1 MKNNRLSKRA
11 RRLAF
16 EPLEH
21 RDLLSAVPATT
32 SLPAAFTDLGSVD
45 FRQVAPSVQ
54 TPGIWYR
61 LTAKNTGT
69 LTVIRGVQTPSQ
81 QSSASV
87 AMYAQAGQS
96 LVLTAQGM
104 GRIDLPVVAGQTVFV
119 YLPDVQTGE
128 TLWLAALVQMSGT
141 TVTIRG
147 TAGADTLF
155 FRGGGNGSITVNQ
168 IDYTLPGGWTTLA
181 IVGGNGGDSV
191 VLETMA
197 PNENISIS
205 PALTRIL
212 SGGRTITITQVAAL
226 DVRASSSAI
235 AEIID
240 SPGNDQVSFAPNAAS
255 LDSPQFHASIT
266 GPSIIHAYARNGG
279 IDSVTFYDSPQADQA
294 TYQGDIA
301 ILRGDTFYNRAKF
314 FSNVTFVATTGEDTA
329 LLSGTSST
337 DILGGQL
344 GDVTLQTS
352 GVSVR
357 AKGFWT
363 TIVRSCG
370 GVDVAE
376 VNDSPSDDFV
386 FSFPGDVALFNL
398 DHTLR
403 IQGFAYTH
411 VYARNGG
418 FDTAYFYDS
427 PGDDTFIGRPDF
439 SSMTT
444 GPYFTRVKFFDGVY
458 AYSRNGGS
466 DVAWL
471 YDSRGDDLLTV
482 RPYYTRLEGAGY
494 ANRVETFSVV
504 RALGGSGGNDR
515 LEMYS
520 SRGQDQIT
528 ITPTL
533 SDILFAETPTFVR
546 ATRFLRE
553 TYFMDKDDVVQGSAP
568 RATITRD
575 GPATVINAADYY
587 DPTSPTLGFQRAID
601 ALPEEGGTVIL
612 PAGTFTLRQGLVLRS
627 NVTLRGSDAGTTLVR
642 KTQTFAP
649 LAATAQAGDLF
660 VSVTSTSGFQVGDEI
675 ALLSRKEFDGQLYR
689 IVGIEPGVLVLDR
702 PIEHGIFRPEDSAE
716 VTNLIPLVRA
726 AGTAGQPVAN
736 VTIENL
742 TINGNLDAKYTR
754 WRSTPRGMVD
764 FVYAVNS
771 TVRNVT
777 VTRSPTSG
785 IVLQYGHD
793 NLVENSTVIE
803 ARNIG
808 IALGWETDAIVRGN
822 LVRGTGYG
830 MASTGWGEGIM
841 ANGGRDIRVENNIA
855 EYNVGHGL
863 HPAGDLTIGG
873 LWINNISRYNQGNG
887 FHYCFNNFGV
897 WAVNNELYG
906 NDRGVGGLG
915 LGGEYADRFNV
926 VQGNRIYNN
935 YRGGIQINGGRDNY
949 ILGNTLGN
957 NSQKAPGRFPE
968 IILGEVW
975 TTVIADNRITP
986 AAGGPSVDTTYA
998 RLFNTIIV

>member
-1 MKNNRLSKRA
+1 MKNNRFSKRA
-11 RRLAF
+11 RRLVF

-21 RDLLSAVPATT
+21 RDLLSVVPATT
-32 SLPAAFTDLGSVD
+32 SLPAAVTDLGSVD
-45 FRQVAPSVQ
+45 FCQVAPAAQ
-54 TPGIWYR
+54 TPGMWYR

-69 LTVIRGVQTPSQ
+69 LTVIRGLQTPTQ
-81 QSSASV
+81 QSAATV
-87 AMYAQAGQS
+87 AIYAQAAQS
-96 LVLTAQGM
+96 LLLTAQGT

-128 TLWLAALVQMSGT
+128 TLWLAALVQMGGT
-141 TVTIRG
+141 TITIRG
-147 TAGADTLF
+147 TAGADTLVY
-155 FRGGGNGSITVNQ
+155 RGGGNGSITVNQ
-168 IDYTLPGGWTTLA
+168 IDYTLPGGWTTLT

-191 VLETMA
+191 LLETMA
-197 PNENISIS
+197 ANENISIS
-205 PALTRIL
+205 PALTRVL
-212 SGGRTITITQVAAL
+212 SAGRIITVTQVAELA
-226 DVRASSSAI
+226 VRASSSAV

-240 SPGNDQVSFAPNAAS
+240 SPGNDQVTFTPNAATF
-255 LDSPQFHASIT
+255 DSPQFRASVT

-279 IDSVTFYDSPQADQA
+279 VDSVTFYDSPGADQA

-314 FSNVTFVATTGEDTA
+314 FSRVTFVATTGEDTA
-329 LLSGTSST
+329 LLNGSSGTDT
-337 DILGGQL
+337 LGGQL
-344 GDVTLQTS
+344 GDVTLQTK

-386 FSFPGDVALFNL
+386 FSFPGDVAVFNL
-398 DHTLR
+398 NHTLR

-427 PGDDTFIGRPDF
+427 PGDDTFVGRPDL

-482 RPYYTRLEGAGY
+482 RPYYTRLEGPGY
-494 ANRVETFSVV
+494 SNRVETFSVV
-504 RALGGSGGNDR
+504 RATGGSGGNDR

-520 SRGQDQIT
+520 SRGQDQLT

-546 ATRFLRE
+546 ATRFLQE
-553 TYFMDKDDVVQGSAP
+553 TYYLDKDDLVLGSAP
-568 RATITRD
+568 RATIKRD
-575 GPATVINAADYY
+575 GPTTVINAADYY
-587 DPTSPTLGFQRAID
+587 DPTSPTLGFQRAIN
-601 ALPEEGGTVIL
+601 ALPKEGGTVIL
-612 PAGTFTLRQGLVLRS
+612 PAGTFTLRQSLVLRS

-642 KTQTFAP
+642 KTQTFAL
-649 LAATAQAGDLF
+649 LAATAQAGDQRL
-660 VSVTSTSGFQVGDEI
+660 SVTSTSGFQVGDEI
-675 ALLSRKEFDGQLYR
+675 ALVSRAEPDGQLYT
-689 IVGIEPGVLVLDR
+689 IIAIEPGILVLDR
-702 PIEHGIFRPEDSAE
+702 PIQYGVFRPEDSAE
-716 VTNLIPLVRA
+716 VANLIPLVRA
-726 AGTAGQPVAN
+726 EGRPGQPVSN
-736 VTIENL
+736 VVIENL
-742 TINGNLDAKYTR
+742 TVNGNLNTKYTR
-754 WRSTPRGMVD
+754 WRAIPRGMVD
-764 FVYAVNS
+764 LTYAVNS
-771 TVRNVT
+771 LVRNVT
-777 VTRSPTSG
+777 VTRSPTTG
-785 IVLQYGHD
+785 ILLKYGRD

-822 LVRGTGYG
+822 LVRGAGYG

-841 ANGGRDIRVENNIA
+841 ANGGRDLRVENNIT

-926 VQGNRIYNN
+926 VQGNLIYNN
-935 YRGGIQINGGRDNY
+935 QRGGIQVNGGRDNY
-949 ILGNTLGN
+949 ILGNTLRN
-957 NSQKAPGRFPE
+957 NSQKSPGKFAE
-968 IILGEVW
+968 ILLGEVW
-975 TTVIADNRITP
+975 STVIVDNRITP
-986 AAGGPSVDTTYA
+986 AAGGLSIDTTYA
-998 RLFNTIIV
+998 RLFNIIIA

>member
-1 MKNNRLSKRA
+1 MKNNRLSNRT

-32 SLPAAFTDLGSVD
+32 SMPATFTDLGSVE
-45 FRQVAPSVQ
+45 FRQVVQPAPA
-54 TPGIWYR
+54 PGTWYR
-61 LTAKNTGT
+61 LSAQNTAT
-69 LTVIRGVQTPSQ
+69 LTVIRGFQTPNH

-87 AMYAQAGQS
+87 AVYAQAGQS
-96 LVLTAQGM
+96 LVLAAEGI
-104 GRIDLPVVAGQTVFV
+104 GRIDLPVTAGQSFFV
-119 YLPDVQTGE
+119 YLPNVQTGE

-147 TAGADTLF
+147 TSGADTLAY
-155 FRGGGNGSITVNQ
+155 RGGGTGSIAVNQ
-168 IDYTLPGGWTTLA
+168 IEYTLPGGWIVLA
-181 IVGGNGGDSV
+181 IDGRNGGDRV
-191 VLETMA
+191 VVETA
-197 PNENISIS
+197 AVNESISIS
-205 PALTRIL
+205 PAFTRIL
-212 SGGRTITITQVAAL
+212 SGGRTITITQVADL
-226 DVRASSSAI
+226 DVRASSSAV
-235 AEIID
+235 AEITD
-240 SPGNDQVSFAPNAAS
+240 SPGNDRVSFAPNAATF
-255 LDSPQFHASIT
+255 DSPQFHAALT
-266 GPSIIHAYARNGG
+266 GPSIIHAYSRNGG
-279 IDSVTFYDSPQADQA
+279 TDSVTFYDSPGADRA
-294 TYQGDIA
+294 TYLGDNA
-301 ILRGDTFYNRAKF
+301 ILQGDTFYNRAKF
-314 FSNVTFVATTGEDTA
+314 FSSVMFVATTGEDTA
-329 LLSGTSST
+329 FLSGSSGT
-337 DILGGQL
+337 DTLGGQL
-344 GDVTLQTS
+344 GDVTLQTK

-363 TIVRSCG
+363 TIVRSSG

-386 FSFPGDVALFNL
+386 FSFPGDVAVFNQT
-398 DHTLR
+398 HTLR

-411 VYARNGG
+411 VYGRNGG

-427 PGDDTFIGRPDF
+427 PGDDTFVGRPDF
-439 SSMTT
+439 STMTT

-471 YDSRGDDLLTV
+471 YDSRGDDLLTA
-482 RPYYTRLEGAGY
+482 RPYYTRLEGPGY
-494 ANRVETFSVV
+494 ALRVETFSMV
-504 RALGGSGGNDR
+504 RATAGSGGNDR

-533 SDILFAETPTFVR
+533 SDIVFSETPSSVR
-546 ATRFLRE
+546 ARQFLRE
-553 TYFMDKDDVVQGSAP
+553 AYFLDKSDQVFGTAT
-568 RATITRD
+568 RATIRRE
-575 GPATVINAADYY
+575 GPTTIINAADYY

-612 PAGTFTLRQGLVLRS
+612 PAGTFTLRQSLVLRS

-642 KTQTFAP
+642 KTQTFAFLTAP
-649 LAATAQAGDLF
+649 AQAGDQR

-675 ALLSRKEFDGQLYR
+675 ALVSRTEFDGQLYT
-689 IVGIEPGVLVLDR
+689 IIAIEPGVLVLDR
-702 PIEHGIFRPEDSAE
+702 PIEYGIFQPENSAE

-742 TINGNLDAKYTR
+742 TINGNLNAKYTR
-754 WRSTPRGMVD
+754 WRALPRGMVD
-764 FVYAVNS
+764 LTYAVNS

-785 IVLQYGHD
+785 IALQYGHD

-822 LVRGTGYG
+822 LVRGAGYG
-830 MASTGWGEGIM
+830 MASTGWGEGILV
-841 ANGGRDIRVENNIA
+841 NGGRDIRVENNIA

-926 VQGNRIYNN
+926 VQGNIIYNN
-935 YRGGIQINGGRDNY
+935 SRGGIQVNGGRDNY
-949 ILGNTLGN
+949 ILANTLRN

-968 IILGEVW
+968 ILLGEVW

-986 AAGGPSVDTTYA
+986 AVGGPSVDTTYA
-998 RLFNTIIV
+998 RLFNTIIP